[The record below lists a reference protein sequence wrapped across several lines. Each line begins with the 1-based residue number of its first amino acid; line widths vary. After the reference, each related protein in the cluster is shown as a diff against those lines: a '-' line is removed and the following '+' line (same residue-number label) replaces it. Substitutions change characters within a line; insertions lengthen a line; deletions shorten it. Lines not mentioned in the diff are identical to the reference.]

1 MSESVNL
8 SWKMAVQKADC
19 IFAYFCG
26 GHKNNFW
33 LQFRSSFNKR
43 FHDNTSTYKFVYTFV
58 R

>member
-1 MSESVNL
+1 
-8 SWKMAVQKADC
+8 MAVQKADC

-26 GHKNNFW
+26 GYKNNFW